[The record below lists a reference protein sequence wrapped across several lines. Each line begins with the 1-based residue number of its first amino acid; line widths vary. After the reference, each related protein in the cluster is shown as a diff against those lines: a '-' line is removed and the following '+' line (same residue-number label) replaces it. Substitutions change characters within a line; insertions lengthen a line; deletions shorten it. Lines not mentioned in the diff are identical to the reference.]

1 MSDRYPDVDPT
12 HIGLTSLIRF
22 TTKTRVLKLL
32 RAIAGNEVLL
42 QTSPTN
48 SQSSFF
54 NSVFIVSQ
62 PPYNTKQPTDEL
74 KTFTE
79 KEPKLITD
87 EESKPSTQ
95 EKHKMGDELDHH
107 LSGQTRINWLSS
119 LNTEFAPRRNY
130 RRTSIIGTIGS

>member
-1 MSDRYPDVDPT
+1 MSDRYAGRDPGYV
-12 HIGLTSLIRF
+12 GLASYVRF
-22 TTKTRVLKLL
+22 VAKTRVVKWL
-32 RAIAGNEVLL
+32 RLIAGDEILL
-42 QTSPTN
+42 EISPTT
-48 SQSSFF
+48 SQSSFLNADF
-54 NSVFIVSQ
+54 FVSQ
-62 PPYNTKQPTDEL
+62 PPYNIKQSTDEL

-95 EKHKMGDELDHH
+95 EKLTMGDELDHH